1 MSSIARPDEQVLEAE
16 TRKAQTRTGQAKSA
30 LGLGAGALAGA
41 SGLASKVLPFLSE
54 YIPTDLAMKGI
65 NKIAPKLGEFLKSGL
80 SQGLSVESGLD
91 YLKEQF
97 KRPEQEP
104 AKEEG
109 NIIKQYSPE
118 LSQFIEGEI
127 KKGRSPL
134 EAGAMAQLK
143 PEFKKHIEKLSK
155 DHKSPWSA
163 ILETVYGKG
172 DKAEAVKAYNAQK
185 QQKQTMMQQEE
196 ERFNQQYTNGGGGSA
211 EQAMMQNQQQQG
223 QGLDPSVAAILQQG
237 QAILQKFKGQA

>member
-1 MSSIARPDEQVLEAE
+1 MSSIARPDEQVLESE

-30 LGLGAGALAGA
+30 LGLGASALAGA
-41 SGLASKVLPFLSE
+41 SGLSSKVLPFLSE
-54 YIPTDLAMKGI
+54 HIPVDLAMKGI

-97 KRPEQEP
+97 KTSEAKNP
-104 AKEEG
+104 KEEG
-109 NIIKQYSPE
+109 NVIKQYSPE
-118 LSQFIEGEI
+118 LHQFIEGEI
-127 KKGRSPL
+127 QKGRSPD

-155 DHKSPWSA
+155 DHKAPFSA
-163 ILETVYGKG
+163 LLKTVYGESK
-172 DKAEAVKAYNAQK
+172 KAEATRQYNARN

-196 ERFNQQYTNGGGGSA
+196 ERFNQQYG
-211 EQAMMQNQQQQG
+211 QNQQQQG

-237 QAILQKFKGQA
+237 QSILQQFKGQA